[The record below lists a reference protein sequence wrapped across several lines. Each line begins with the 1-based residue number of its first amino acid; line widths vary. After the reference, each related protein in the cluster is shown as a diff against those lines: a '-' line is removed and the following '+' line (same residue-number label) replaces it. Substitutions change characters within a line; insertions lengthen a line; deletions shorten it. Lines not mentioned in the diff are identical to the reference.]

1 MGAARLISCSPWLR
15 RCAFNTGD
23 AGELGEFKRPRVR
36 LELHPAELPIH
47 EDEIWPLASGQCDR
61 LTAVLGL
68 TGSLLIVH
76 NKNFLFHWPSH
87 KVYGMSPAV
96 DYPASIASNRDD
108 HFSERRRSQ

>member
-1 MGAARLISCSPWLR
+1 LS
-15 RCAFNTGD
+15 
-23 AGELGEFKRPRVR
+23 
-36 LELHPAELPIH
+36 
-47 EDEIWPLASGQCDR
+47 
-61 LTAVLGL
+61 
-68 TGSLLIVH
+68 IVH

>member
-1 MGAARLISCSPWLR
+1 MRDFGI
-15 RCAFNTGD
+15 
-23 AGELGEFKRPRVR
+23 
-36 LELHPAELPIH
+36 LPNYCGCFDPVEIRQLPVH
-47 EDEIWPLASGQCDR
+47 EDEIWPLVSSQCDR
-61 LTAVLGL
+61 VTAVLGL
-68 TGSLLIVH
+68 TGSLSIVH